1 MRVLLE
7 DLRFTLR
14 SLRKS
19 PGFTSLVVLTLGL
32 GIGFNTA
39 IYSIISTYLFRPLP
53 VREPGR
59 LVVLATRD
67 KHADVPHG
75 LSLLDY
81 RDYRRLTAVF
91 ADVLARREWPVALNW
106 KNGGPT
112 ERLWADAV
120 TENYFAMLGVGAS
133 AGRSFVLEETRT
145 LVAVLDYECWRQK
158 FGGDRGILGTSIN
171 LGGRAFTI
179 IGIAPE
185 GFQGTQISLRPD
197 VYVPLETLG
206 AADPEQRDRHELR
219 VIARLRPGVSIAQA
233 AAAVNLLSA
242 QLERQYPDTNKGVRV
257 MTIAERFARPEPQV
271 SQATPAIA
279 VFSMAVVGLVL
290 VIACVNVANLLLAR
304 GIRRGREMAMR
315 VALGA
320 GRMRIVRLLLAESLV
335 LGLCGARRGCC
346 WLISAFVCFA
356 RVLRRSTCRSIRTG
370 VRMAACSCSPQSSR
384 C

>member
-39 IYSIISTYLFRPLP
+39 IYSIISAYLFRPLP

-75 LSLLDY
+75 LSLPDY

-120 TENYFAMLGVGAS
+120 TANYFAMLGVGAS
-133 AGRSFVLEETRT
+133 AGRSFVLEEART
-145 LVAVLDYECWRQK
+145 PVAVLDYECWRRK

-197 VYVPLETLG
+197 VYIPL
-206 AADPEQRDRHELR
+206 
-219 VIARLRPGVSIAQA
+219 
-233 AAAVNLLSA
+233 
-242 QLERQYPDTNKGVRV
+242 
-257 MTIAERFARPEPQV
+257 
-271 SQATPAIA
+271 
-279 VFSMAVVGLVL
+279 
-290 VIACVNVANLLLAR
+290 
-304 GIRRGREMAMR
+304 
-315 VALGA
+315 
-320 GRMRIVRLLLAESLV
+320 
-335 LGLCGARRGCC
+335 
-346 WLISAFVCFA
+346 
-356 RVLRRSTCRSIRTG
+356 
-370 VRMAACSCSPQSSR
+370 
-384 C
+384 